1 MSDDSMAPEVQALI
15 EKINSLETRDSSYQR
30 AKRLYENGDFTD
42 SERNALGVA
51 LKAVKRRETLIEAM
65 RIVIN
70 DKEDAAQILSGIGTV
85 GTFQEFDS
93 PRVMKISPAQLE
105 IARALNR

>member
-70 DKEDAAQILSGIGTV
+70 DKEDAAEILAQNFQ
-85 GTFQEFDS
+85 GTFD
-93 PRVMKISPAQLE
+93 A
-105 IARALNR
+105 IALGAAGTRLIDPTIRAVR

>member
-70 DKEDAAQILSGIGTV
+70 DKEDAAEILAQGFQ
-85 GTFQEFDS
+85 GTFDAS
-93 PRVMKISPAQLE
+93 ALGAAGTRLIDHT
-105 IARALNR
+105 IRAVR